1 MHSTSVNVD
10 ERIGE
15 PNNYDFNT
23 RCAFLSALQA
33 LPRRQF
39 YRSLFF
45 VQFFFKYMKRGDNQ
59 WWITFPFF
67 LLLSSSY
74 S

>member
-15 PNNYDFNT
+15 LNNYDFNT

-45 VQFFFKYMKRGDNQ
+45 VQFFLIHEERR
-59 WWITFPFF
+59 
-67 LLLSSSY
+67 
-74 S
+74 